1 MKPLRRRSI
10 TGTFP
15 ITGILFFV
23 LALFLTVGAS
33 AIEIPLEKHGGVYSL
48 PVRINGAITLPFIL
62 DSGASEVVIPVDVVL
77 TLVRAG
83 TIRES
88 DFLPGKT
95 YTLADGSELKSPR
108 FIIRELELGGTKILN
123 VPGSVAPPAGD
134 LLLGQS
140 LLERLDSWALDNR
153 RHVLVLNEQVKTVP
167 SSSSHIISE
176 QSGLP
181 HKVTARII
189 SPKDRQE
196 VSRRQT
202 IAGVLSGL
210 TPNQQ
215 AFLVIQSTAAQY
227 GQKIYPQSRIFP
239 IMKVTGV
246 LMGFMLHPIFPT
258 KRMLSSLK
266 TPNPQWFSMTSKVV
280 ETD

>member
-1 MKPLRRRSI
+1 M
-10 TGTFP
+10 
-15 ITGILFFV
+15 
-23 LALFLTVGAS
+23 
-33 AIEIPLEKHGGVYSL
+33 

-239 IMKVTGV
+239 DYEGNWSIDGIYASPNFSYKTYVVLTEDPESAMVLNDQQSRRNGLTQLPTGV
-246 LMGFMLHPIFPT
+246 LIIGPPVIVNR
-258 KRMLSSLK
+258 K
-266 TPNPQWFSMTSKVV
+266 
-280 ETD
+280 